1 MTSSLQKPLLERRK
15 SAHLNAI
22 VLCRP
27 STLHGSR
34 RRLSLFLSFLVFL
47 FPSLQCG
54 RCGGT
59 WNVCFMGTRF
69 GDLCRLVAKR
79 LMGYVAESPF
89 WDLCFDFINPDCSFA
104 PLVTQR
110 TRRIS
115 REQRLLAL
123 CLQPAARTERAF
135 HKVEG
140 GQINKLTSVPSGPDA
155 WLNVSLTE
163 VWVPSVTSQM
173 AVF

>member
-1 MTSSLQKPLLERRK
+1 MHLLLFVLSPHLRLLMCQFVSKQILLMTSSLQKSLVERRK

-34 RRLSLFLSFLVFL
+34 RRLNLFLSFFVFL

-54 RCGGT
+54 RCGST

-69 GDLCRLVAKR
+69 GDLCRLVANK

-89 WDLCFDFINPDCSFA
+89 WDLCFDFINPDCSFP
-104 PLVTQR
+104 PLVT
-110 TRRIS
+110 
-115 REQRLLAL
+115 
-123 CLQPAARTERAF
+123 
-135 HKVEG
+135 
-140 GQINKLTSVPSGPDA
+140 
-155 WLNVSLTE
+155 
-163 VWVPSVTSQM
+163 
-173 AVF
+173 

>member
-1 MTSSLQKPLLERRK
+1 MHLLLFVLSPHLRLLMCQFVSKQILLMTSSLQKPLVEGRK

-34 RRLSLFLSFLVFL
+34 RRLSLFRCFL
-47 FPSLQCG
+47 FFCFSPSVQCA

-59 WNVCFMGTRF
+59 WNVCFMGTHF
-69 GDLCRLVAKR
+69 GDLCRLVANK

-89 WDLCFDFINPDCSFA
+89 GDLCFDFISPDCSFP
-104 PLVTQR
+104 PLVTRR

-123 CLQPAARTERAF
+123 CLQPAAKTERASR
-135 HKVEG
+135 KVDRG
-140 GQINKLTSVPSGPDA
+140 
-155 WLNVSLTE
+155 
-163 VWVPSVTSQM
+163 
-173 AVF
+173 